1 LQGSKQ
7 LLILDQA
14 LHHSLNGSIGFVVM
28 IDLHEDYKVLEDH
41 VDNHKMVGDVQAA
54 KAPQSMCLR
63 RTDLWIKNYALD
75 LLGCLSLESCIFLGQ
90 FRELLFEVA
99 GSEGEVFYIL
109 DQRSFD
115 YRLSRIASG
124 YSASL
129 KRLQR
134 PSRKSSIPSVTLVMK
149 SSSSCDFF
157 NGITAFFLAIRAC
170 HANAF

>member
-1 LQGSKQ
+1 
-7 LLILDQA
+7 
-14 LHHSLNGSIGFVVM
+14 M
-28 IDLHEDYKVLEDH
+28 Y
-41 VDNHKMVGDVQAA
+41 
-54 KAPQSMCLR
+54 LR
-63 RTDLWIKNYALD
+63 STDLWIKNYALD

-115 YRLSRIASG
+115 YRLSRIASS

-134 PSRKSSIPSVTLVMK
+134 PSRKSSRPSVTLVMK

-157 NGITAFFLAIRAC
+157 NGITAFSSQSE
-170 HANAF
+170 HAMLMPFDFIISSAYNYLGFAFRHIISRMLLIFAVSLSTLP